1 MERSMDSSWVLYRRL
16 WHYVRP
22 YRGAFVLAMLGYV
35 IFASG
40 QPMMM
45 GALKYFV
52 DGLTNPARA
61 RLVVPA
67 LGEVDTLYLVPAALM
82 LVALWQGRAHARRV
96 RAPRARGIPRRGK
109 GASAPAD
116 RVRPS

>member
-1 MERSMDSSWVLYRRL
+1 MERGMDSSWVLYRRL
-16 WHYVRP
+16 WQYVRP
-22 YRGAFVLAMLGYV
+22 YRAAFVLAMIGYA

-82 LVALWQGRAHARRV
+82 LVALWQG
-96 RAPRARGIPRRGK
+96 I
-109 GASAPAD
+109 
-116 RVRPS
+116 